1 MTLNTAL
8 AGASS
13 GLASIT
19 QQLATISQNVSN
31 ANTPGYVRETT
42 QIQSAVAGGAGIGVR
57 VGVATRTV
65 DAALQREVF
74 GAGGSVAGDQARQ
87 DALSAIDAASGTP
100 GSGQDLASLVGG
112 LRDAFSTLAFD
123 PANAAQQNQVVN
135 QASALARGVNTL
147 GGVIQSQ
154 RQSVQDSLVADVQA
168 ANAALGAIG
177 QLSDQVMAAKAR
189 GESTAGLEDQRDVA
203 MASLTQ
209 LTGAQFYKQP
219 SGDVLA
225 VSGGTLLPLRQAPG
239 PLAISAATMG
249 PGSTAP
255 PLTVSGA
262 AESVA
267 GGKIGAELDLRDTVL
282 PGLQSNIDQFAQ
294 SLATGFAG
302 QGLTLFSTSSGVI
315 PAASAPGF
323 AQTIQVNPAVLATPS
338 MVRDGATPS
347 GAAGDTTLIQTVLTN
362 VLGAGAATI
371 SGLATAL
378 VASHA
383 TLAAAAS
390 SRLATDQAVQTGL
403 VAKLSAGTGV
413 SVDSEMADMVK
424 LQNSYGANS
433 RVIGAVQAM
442 WTQLLS
448 AIP

>member
-209 LTGAQFYKQP
+209 LT
-219 SGDVLA
+219 
-225 VSGGTLLPLRQAPG
+225 G